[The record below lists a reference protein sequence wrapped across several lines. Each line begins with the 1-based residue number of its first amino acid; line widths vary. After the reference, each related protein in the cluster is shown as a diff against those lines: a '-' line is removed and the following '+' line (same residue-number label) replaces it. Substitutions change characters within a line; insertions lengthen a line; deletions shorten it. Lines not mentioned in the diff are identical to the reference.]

1 MMNSHKL
8 LYSTLA
14 FLATGASLQ
23 AIMLPRWPVA
33 AALPQKQIETDLER
47 YGLIQKPLGT
57 FAGQRNYDVA
67 SSDALRFSIRNKEE
81 LVIRRSTVRE
91 YLNFRADYINK
102 QGKGLELVNSKQS
115 SDPRFIEGRIG
126 DRTALQ
132 TCMVE
137 SRGSNRPILGVTFKQ
152 LGEPI
157 ANQKVDSLT
166 TFKRFAGIEPS
177 RNYSC
182 LLITLISA
190 HDRRASPSQFS
201 QLISKVSPYLHYR

>member
-1 MMNSHKL
+1 MNSHKL

-23 AIMLPRWPVA
+23 AIILPRWPVA
-33 AALPQKQIETDLER
+33 AALPQKQIETDLQQS
-47 YGLIQKPLGT
+47 GLIQKPLGA

-67 SSDALRFSIRNKEE
+67 SSNALRLSMGNKEE

-91 YLNFRADYINK
+91 FLNFRADYINK

-115 SDPRFIEGRIG
+115 SDPRFIEGTVG

-132 TCMVE
+132 TCMIKDH
-137 SRGSNRPILGVTFKQ
+137 GSNNPILGVTFKQ

-166 TFKRFAGIEPS
+166 AFKRLAGIEPS

-182 LLITLISA
+182 LLITLFSA
-190 HDRRASPSQFS
+190 PDRHASTSRFS
-201 QLISKVSPYLHYR
+201 QLIGKISPYLHHR